1 MLVIPTVHTVHT
13 SWNVSAMKLRKNKD
27 EELTTNGINDIKTIL
42 VGKPE
47 GRSQITRPRFR

>member
-1 MLVIPTVHTVHT
+1 
-13 SWNVSAMKLRKNKD
+13 MKLRKNKD

-47 GRSQITRPRFR
+47 GRSQITRPRFI